1 MNVNIWFKSQSKQV
15 NQIRNR
21 VFSFDV
27 HSIFSWTF
35 LSIFF
40 PLSSLFSDES
50 SVTYFWFCLWATVWP
65 YVLVLNIQLYFC
77 VPDNPLLL
85 HFLYSGSFFMGEH
98 TLILLKQQYKIG
110 CSVIAVTDRLL
121 SLLLFLC
128 LSNLCNTV
136 KNVADM
142 YNLQFFIIF
151 IKQPF
156 ISDGGRQKLLLIC
169 SRWLLICKLKWQL
182 YLADFHHLLTKAAN

>member
-40 PLSSLFSDES
+40 PLSSLFS
-50 SVTYFWFCLWATVWP
+50 A
-65 YVLVLNIQLYFC
+65 VLLLNIQLYFC

>member
-1 MNVNIWFKSQSKQV
+1 M

-35 LSIFF
+35 LSISL
-40 PLSSLFSDES
+40 PLSSFFSDEF
-50 SVTYFWFCLWATVWP
+50 SVIYFWFCLWATVWP
-65 YVLVLNIQLYFC
+65 YVLVLNIQFYFC
-77 VPDNPLLL
+77 IPDNPLLL
-85 HFLYSGSFFMGEH
+85 HFLHSRSFFMGKH
-98 TLILLKQQYKIG
+98 TLILLKQHYKIG

-136 KNVADM
+136 KNVADP

-151 IKQPF
+151 WNSPWFQTVVGKNCF
-156 ISDGGRQKLLLIC
+156 
-169 SRWLLICKLKWQL
+169 
-182 YLADFHHLLTKAAN
+182 